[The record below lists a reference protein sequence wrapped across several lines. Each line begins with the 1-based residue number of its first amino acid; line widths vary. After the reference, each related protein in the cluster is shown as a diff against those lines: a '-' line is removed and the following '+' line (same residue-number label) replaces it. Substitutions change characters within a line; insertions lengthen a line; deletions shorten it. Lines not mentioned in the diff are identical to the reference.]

1 MAYRMS
7 DVAEHAGVS
16 KATVSRVLNN
26 RKFINPET
34 RQRVL
39 EVARQLK
46 YYQNVHA
53 RRLAHG
59 RSDLF
64 GLIIS
69 EIANPFFPEVM
80 RGFEEAALAKGF
92 EVLLCNTE
100 YGPERIDAAVRKMI
114 ENNVRGAAVM
124 TSVMDGEHI
133 SELVSHDIATVLLD
147 QERSER
153 YLSSIR
159 IDYAGAVSQA
169 IDHLW
174 KLGHRRFAFIAGPGN
189 IRSAQNFRQAVLE
202 AFENSRLELC
212 RILEGNH
219 KVDGGA
225 AAALALLEE
234 PGLPTAI
241 LCGNDLTAI
250 GAMGALESAG
260 VSVPRDVSVVGFDDI
275 YFAHLA
281 RPALTTIRLSRGELG
296 RLAFEALDKT
306 LHSRRKLGAL
316 YTCETELVV
325 RSSTG
330 PLNPGNRNLRRAR
343 KQKHPQKLTE
353 VAP

>member
-7 DVAEHAGVS
+7 DVAQRAGVS

-26 RKFINPET
+26 GKFINPET
-34 RQRVL
+34 RRRVL

-46 YYQNVHA
+46 YCQNVHA

-80 RGFEEAALAKGF
+80 RGFEEAALKKGF

-100 YGPERIDAAVRKMI
+100 YGAERIDQAVRKMI
-114 ENNVRGAAVM
+114 ANEVRGAAVM
-124 TSVMDGEHI
+124 TSVMDREHI
-133 SELVSHDIATVLLD
+133 QELVSHHIATVLLD

-153 YLSSIR
+153 FLSSIR
-159 IDYAGAVSQA
+159 IDYAGGVRQAV
-169 IDHLW
+169 DHLW
-174 KLGHRRFAFIAGPGN
+174 GLGHRGFAFIAGPGN
-189 IRSAQNFRQAVLE
+189 IRSAQNFRQAVSEIFE
-202 AFENSRLELC
+202 ARRLELC
-212 RILEGNH
+212 RVLEGNH

-225 AAALALLEE
+225 AAALTLLKE
-234 PGLPTAI
+234 PKLPTAI

-250 GAMGALESAG
+250 GAMGAFESAG
-260 VSVPRDVSVVGFDDI
+260 VCVPKDVSVIGFDDV

-281 RPALTTIRLSRGELG
+281 RPALTTIRLSREELG

-306 LHSRRKLGAL
+306 LRSKGKLGAL

-325 RSSTG
+325 RLSTG
-330 PLNPGNRNLRRAR
+330 PAERRPTTVKFAR
-343 KQKHPQKLTE
+343 QGRHR
-353 VAP
+353 

>member
-7 DVAEHAGVS
+7 DVAERAGVS

-26 RKFINPET
+26 GRFIDPET

-39 EVARQLK
+39 EVARQLR

-80 RGFEEAALAKGF
+80 RGFEAAALAKGF
-92 EVLLCNTE
+92 EVVLCNTE
-100 YGPERIDAAVRKMI
+100 YGPDRIDAAVRKMI
-114 ENNVRGAAVM
+114 ENKVRGAAVM
-124 TSVMDGEHI
+124 TSVMDAEHI
-133 SELVSHDIATVLLD
+133 KELVSHDIATVLLD
-147 QERSER
+147 QRRSER

-169 IDHLW
+169 FEHLW
-174 KLGHRRFAFIAGPGN
+174 ELGHRRFAFIAGPGN
-189 IRSAQNFRQAVLE
+189 IGSAQNFRQAVLE
-202 AFENSRLELC
+202 TFAARRVQLC
-212 RILEGNH
+212 RVLEGNH
-219 KVDGGA
+219 KVDGGS
-225 AAALALLEE
+225 AAALTLLEA
-234 PGLPTAI
+234 PSPPTAI

-250 GAMGALESAG
+250 GVMGAVESVG
-260 VSVPRDVSVVGFDDI
+260 LSVAEDVSVVGFDDI

-281 RPALTTIRLSRGELG
+281 RPALTTIRLSREDLG

-306 LHSRRKLGAL
+306 LHSRRKAGRL

-325 RSSTG
+325 RRSTG
-330 PLNPGNRNLRRAR
+330 PVKPVDRSSRCTRIR
-343 KQKHPQKLTE
+343 KHQ
-353 VAP
+353 

>member
-7 DVAEHAGVS
+7 DVAKRAGVS

-26 RKFINPET
+26 GKFIDPET

-69 EIANPFFPEVM
+69 EIANPFFPEVL

-92 EVLLCNTE
+92 EILLCNTE

-114 ENNVRGAAVM
+114 ENKVRGAAVM
-124 TSVMDGEHI
+124 TSVMDAEHI
-133 SELVSHDIATVLLD
+133 EELVSHDIATVLLD
-147 QERSER
+147 QSRSER

-159 IDYAGAVSQA
+159 IDYSGAVSQV

-174 KLGHRRFAFIAGPGN
+174 ALGHRRFAFIGGPGN
-189 IRSAQNFRQAVLE
+189 IRSAQILRQAVVDTFAE
-202 AFENSRLELC
+202 RRVELC
-212 RILEGNH
+212 PVLECNH

-225 AAALALLEE
+225 AAALTLLDE
-234 PGLPTAI
+234 PSHPTAV
-241 LCGNDLTAI
+241 LCGNDLIAI

-260 VSVPRDVSVVGFDDI
+260 LTVAKDISVVGFDDI
-275 YFAHLA
+275 YFARLA
-281 RPALTTIRLSRGELG
+281 RPALTTIRCSRGDLG

-306 LHSRRKLGAL
+306 LHSRRKLGAI
-316 YTCETELVV
+316 YTCQTELVL
-325 RSSTG
+325 RQSTG
-330 PLNPGNRNLRRAR
+330 PLERRDR
-343 KQKHPQKLTE
+343 TVQCVPTRKHP
-353 VAP
+353 

>member
-7 DVAEHAGVS
+7 DVAQRAGVS

-26 RKFINPET
+26 GKFIDPET

-39 EVARQLK
+39 DVARQLR

-80 RGFEEAALAKGF
+80 RGFEEAALKKGF
-92 EVLLCNTE
+92 EILLCNTE

-114 ENNVRGAAVM
+114 ENKVRGTAVM
-124 TSVMDGEHI
+124 TSVMDEEHI
-133 SELVSHDIATVLLD
+133 QELVSHDIATVLLD
-147 QERSER
+147 QGCSER

-159 IDYAGAVSQA
+159 IDYAGGVSQVV
-169 IDHLW
+169 DHLW
-174 KLGHRRFAFIAGPGN
+174 ELGHRRFAFIAGPGN
-189 IRSAQNFRQAVLE
+189 IRSAQNFRQAVSETFE
-202 AFENSRLELC
+202 ARHIVLGQ
-212 RILEGNH
+212 ILEGNH
-219 KVDGGA
+219 KVDGGTA
-225 AAALALLEE
+225 AAFTLLEE
-234 PGLPTAI
+234 PSLPTAI

-250 GAMGALESAG
+250 GVMSAFESAG
-260 VSVPRDVSVVGFDDI
+260 VGVPKDVSVVGFDDV

-281 RPALTTIRLSRGELG
+281 RPALTTIRLSREELG
-296 RLAFEALDKT
+296 RLAFEALDAT
-306 LHSRRKLGAL
+306 LHAKRKLGAL

-325 RSSTG
+325 RRSTG
-330 PLNPGNRNLRRAR
+330 PMSHRGRTSRRQR
-343 KQKHPQKLTE
+343 TQTHR
-353 VAP
+353 

>member
-7 DVAEHAGVS
+7 DVAQRAGVS

-26 RKFINPET
+26 AKFIDPKT

-39 EVARQLK
+39 DIARQLK

-80 RGFEEAALAKGF
+80 RGFEEAALKKGF

-114 ENNVRGAAVM
+114 ENKVRGAAVM
-124 TSVMDGEHI
+124 TSVMDSEHI
-133 SELVSHDIATVLLD
+133 TELVSHDIATVLLD
-147 QERSER
+147 QERSDR
-153 YLSSIR
+153 FLSSIR
-159 IDYAGAVSQA
+159 IDYAGGVAQAV
-169 IDHLW
+169 DHLW
-174 KLGHRRFAFIAGPGN
+174 ELGHRRFAFIAGPRN
-189 IRSAQNFRQAVLE
+189 VRSALNFRQAVSE
-202 AFENSRLELC
+202 VFEERRIQPC
-212 RILEGNH
+212 RVLEGNH

-225 AAALALLEE
+225 AAALTLLGESS
-234 PGLPTAI
+234 LPTAI

-250 GAMGALESAG
+250 GMMGAFESAG
-260 VSVPRDVSVVGFDDI
+260 VGVPNNASVVGFDDI

-281 RPALTTIRLSRGELG
+281 HPALTTIRLSREYLG
-296 RLAFEALDKT
+296 KLAFEALDKT
-306 LHSRRKLGAL
+306 LHARRKLGAL

-325 RSSTG
+325 RNSTG
-330 PLNPGNRNLRRAR
+330 PMESKERTSHCVQRQQPR
-343 KQKHPQKLTE
+343 
-353 VAP
+353 

>member
-1 MAYRMS
+1 MS
-7 DVAEHAGVS
+7 DVAERAGVS

-26 RKFINPET
+26 GKFINPLT

-39 EVARQLK
+39 AVASQLK

-53 RRLAHG
+53 RRLAHR

-69 EIANPFFPEVM
+69 ELANPFFPEVM
-80 RGFEEAALAKGF
+80 RGFEEAALKKGF

-114 ENNVRGAAVM
+114 ENKVRGAAVM
-124 TSVMDGEHI
+124 TSVMGAEHI
-133 SELVSHDIATVLLD
+133 GELVSHDIATVLLD
-147 QERSER
+147 QSRAERN
-153 YLSSIR
+153 LSSIR
-159 IDYAGAVSQA
+159 IDYAGGVSQA

-174 KLGHRRFAFIAGPGN
+174 ERGHRRFAFVAGPGN
-189 IRSAQNFRQAVLE
+189 IRSAQCFRQAVTE
-202 AFENSRLELC
+202 TFENRRIQLC
-212 RILEGNH
+212 QVLEGNH

-225 AAALALLEE
+225 AAALTLLAE
-234 PGLPTAI
+234 PSLPTAI

-250 GAMGALESAG
+250 GLMGAFENAG
-260 VSVPRDVSVVGFDDI
+260 VEIPQKVSVVGFDDV

-281 RPALTTIRLSRGELG
+281 RPALTTIRISREGLG
-296 RLAFEALDKT
+296 KLAFDALDKT
-306 LHSRRKLGAL
+306 LRSRRKSGAL

-325 RSSTG
+325 RRSTG
-330 PLNPGNRNLRRAR
+330 AVERGGPTLHRAR
-343 KQKHPQKLTE
+343 KSKCR
-353 VAP
+353 

>member
-7 DVAEHAGVS
+7 DVAKRAGVS

-26 RKFINPET
+26 GKFIDSKT

-39 EVARQLK
+39 EVARKLK

-53 RRLAHG
+53 SRLAHG

-80 RGFEEAALAKGF
+80 RGFEKAALAKGF

-114 ENNVRGAAVM
+114 ANNVRGTAVM
-124 TSVMDGEHI
+124 TSVMEAAHFK
-133 SELVSHDIATVLLD
+133 ELVSHRIATVLLD
-147 QERSER
+147 QRRSDR

-159 IDYAGAVSQA
+159 IDYAGAVTQA

-189 IRSAQNFRQAVLE
+189 IRSAEKFRQAVLE
-202 AFENSRLELC
+202 AFEKRRIRFSRV
-212 RILEGNH
+212 LEGNH

-225 AAALALLEE
+225 AAALTLLEIPE
-234 PGLPTAI
+234 LPTAI

-250 GAMGALESAG
+250 GVLGALEGAG
-260 VSVPRDVSVVGFDDI
+260 VSVPTDVSVVGFDDI
-275 YFAHLA
+275 YFARLA
-281 RPALTTIRLSRGELG
+281 RPALTTIRLSREELG
-296 RLAFEALDKT
+296 RLAFEALEKA

-325 RSSTG
+325 RQSTG
-330 PLNPGNRNLRRAR
+330 PVKPGDRTLNDAR
-343 KQKHPQKLTE
+343 ETKHR
-353 VAP
+353 